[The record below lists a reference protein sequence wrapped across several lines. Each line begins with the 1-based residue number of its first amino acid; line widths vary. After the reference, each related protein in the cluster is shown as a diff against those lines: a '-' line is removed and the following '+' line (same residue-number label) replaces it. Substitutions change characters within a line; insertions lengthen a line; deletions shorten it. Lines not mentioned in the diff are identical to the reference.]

1 MRLLGSSEEQR
12 WVNARAFDIQS
23 TPGRQTL
30 FYHVKAIY
38 ALFFFYR
45 FIHMY
50 GNRREKENQTN
61 VLHVGEKRLQNFQPS
76 IIPGYSTCREKE
88 HEMYWHGCDLD
99 HIHVSE
105 IEMEPVPLRHMH

>member
-1 MRLLGSSEEQR
+1 MIQALTFPYLLGLS
-12 WVNARAFDIQS
+12 V
-23 TPGRQTL
+23 
-30 FYHVKAIY
+30 AIVG
-38 ALFFFYR
+38 AS
-45 FIHMY
+45 
-50 GNRREKENQTN
+50 QTN